1 MLTSRA
7 IELAG
12 SAKALAELLAITR
25 GAITHWG
32 ANVPQCRVYQLR
44 LLRRSGSSQHEHSLR
59 RANLGAL

>member
-1 MLTSRA
+1 MSTARA

-12 SAKALAELLAITR
+12 SARALAELLSITR

-44 LLRRSGSSQHEHSLR
+44 LLRPEWFV
-59 RANLGAL
+59 AA